1 MRVGI
6 SFLALLF
13 LSSSLAWAQPED
25 HSADEQTLA
34 SFGLATDGQSLL
46 DFFRGRSRL
55 ESDRE
60 RLLELTRQLGEAAAD
75 VRARAAA
82 ELIARGPVAIP
93 ALRHAINDLSDPVI
107 AQRARECLRAIEG
120 SIGAAVSAAAVRLLA
135 ARKPAGAA
143 EVLLSYLP
151 FADDRF
157 VAENVTAAIAT
168 LAYADGRPDPALLQ
182 AVHDPVPLRRAVA
195 GEALC
200 RKDQPEQWP
209 VVRKLL
215 ADPKPSVR
223 LRAAL
228 ALANHQDA
236 ASIPVLIDLLTDLS
250 PEQRRQAED
259 LLQNLA
265 GEWAPNLTLST
276 DDDIA
281 RRIRRDAWMAWWRN
295 TDGPALLAEFR
306 KRTLTPEGQ
315 VKIETL

>member
-1 MRVGI
+1 
-6 SFLALLF
+6 
-13 LSSSLAWAQPED
+13 
-25 HSADEQTLA
+25 
-34 SFGLATDGQSLL
+34 
-46 DFFRGRSRL
+46 
-55 ESDRE
+55 
-60 RLLELTRQLGEAAAD
+60 
-75 VRARAAA
+75 
-82 ELIARGPVAIP
+82 
-93 ALRHAINDLSDPVI
+93 
-107 AQRARECLRAIEG
+107 
-120 SIGAAVSAAAVRLLA
+120 
-135 ARKPAGAA
+135 
-143 EVLLSYLP
+143 
-151 FADDRF
+151 
-157 VAENVTAAIAT
+157 
-168 LAYADGRPDPALLQ
+168 
-182 AVHDPVPLRRAVA
+182 

-315 VKIETL
+315 VKIETLIHNLGDEVFATREQAVTELVALGTLAVPFLREA